1 MKFFIKCPLLYLPLL
16 SFCVILE
23 YNLCDMVVYFYYES
37 FPVCFSEV
45 TFFINLQIFIVTI
58 LEQLFEGDSLLGYCT
73 MQSCRS
79 GLLPS

>member
-1 MKFFIKCPLLYLPLL
+1 
-16 SFCVILE
+16 
-23 YNLCDMVVYFYYES
+23 MVVYFYYES